1 MAPFRQ
7 QYDVRCITLGWDA
20 IMSKVNQRLFLV
32 RHQANQG
39 KSIRRHNQPPK
50 LCGSLILAAN
60 AAART
65 LTRISKLR
73 GLHLESRRPHTE
85 FTRSISAALSLFTL
99 PISGP
104 ISCAAM
110 HSAG

>member
-1 MAPFRQ
+1 
-7 QYDVRCITLGWDA
+7 
-20 IMSKVNQRLFLV
+20 MSKVNQRLFLV

-50 LCGSLILAAN
+50 LCGRFLAAN

-104 ISCAAM
+104 ISCAVM